1 MAKYATLAEPSE
13 PSATT
18 PGGNAERTL
27 QNVSRGLGYASR
39 LAGAPAGTGIEGL
52 LGDTNLPHLKGDR
65 PLLEL
70 ASRLDCEADLW
81 RNLALRELA
90 RLEFRARTNGALVFV
105 FLAADLALAAL
116 AGLGALFGSSA
127 PWERAG
133 LVATGAA
140 IVTVAAARTAA
151 QGARARRASEELV
164 RSALARADI
173 AELRLHRIGIAMA
186 YEKTEEPRSLEAL
199 TRLERDATA
208 A

>member
-105 FLAADLALAAL
+105 FLAADLALLVTL
-116 AGLGALFGSSA
+116 AGQATLAIDNASLV
-127 PWERAG
+127 ER
-133 LVATGAA
+133 L
-140 IVTVAAARTAA
+140 R
-151 QGARARRASEELV
+151 
-164 RSALARADI
+164 I
-173 AELRLHRIGIAMA
+173 AEERLRG
-186 YEKTEEPRSLEAL
+186 
-199 TRLERDATA
+199 
-208 A
+208 